1 MSSNVFIQEYLVIT
15 EDDVKRILQSKDTYL
30 NSIYE
35 KMDTIHKEMNR
46 TDDLMKMVSLRR
58 SNLSD
63 MPKGKNGHNDLS
75 AVYEKYITALEKRDT
90 EYADFFESLQL
101 EELSIQ
107 RVWLCFQA
115 LNEPYYGILK
125 RLYVDGELY
134 ATVESESGVSIRVF
148 EERRKTAIRMIME
161 LYASDQTEANL
172 IMLRRSME
180 KERLLKGNFH
190 KKSNKPTG
198 QISMSEWM
206 ESLTI
211 EENT

>member
-1 MSSNVFIQEYLVIT
+1 MSNNVFIEDYLIIN

-30 NSIYE
+30 SSIYE
-35 KMDTIHKEMNR
+35 KMDAIHKEMNR

-75 AVYEKYITALEKRDT
+75 AVYEKYINALERRDT
-90 EYADFFESLQL
+90 EYADFFESLQR

-134 ATVESESGVSIRVF
+134 ATVESESGVSIRAF
-148 EERRKTAIRMIME
+148 EERRKKAICMIME

-180 KERLLKGNFH
+180 KERLSKGH
-190 KKSNKPTG
+190 YQKKNSKPSG
-198 QISMSEWM
+198 QISMTEWM
-206 ESLTI
+206 ETL
-211 EENT
+211 NTKDNF